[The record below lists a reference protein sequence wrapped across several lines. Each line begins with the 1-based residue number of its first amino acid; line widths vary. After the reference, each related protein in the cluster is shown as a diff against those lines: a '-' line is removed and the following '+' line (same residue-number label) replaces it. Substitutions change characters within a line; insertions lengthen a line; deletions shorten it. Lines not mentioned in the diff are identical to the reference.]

1 MGEKKSIIIIEDHPL
16 FREGLKTIIGRD
28 SRFEVVGEAGSGGEG
43 LVMAKRLK
51 PDLVIVDISLPDQ
64 SGVQLSRELRERLP
78 ETKIMIVS
86 MHSKIDYIAEAF
98 QAGATGYVVKESAT
112 ERLIQGLECVVN
124 GDYFLD
130 SSVSHSV
137 VENLMKSPLK
147 AAKIT
152 DSDYATLTPREQEVM
167 RQLAEGLSSKEV
179 AEKLFISPKTVENHR
194 ANIMN
199 KLGLHSTIE
208 LIRYAAKLGLIDV
221 DLWKD

>member
-1 MGEKKSIIIIEDHPL
+1 MAEKKSIIIIDDHPL

-28 SRFEVVGEAGSGGEG
+28 SRFKVVGEAGSGQEG
-43 LVMAKRLK
+43 LSMVKRLK
-51 PDLVIVDISLPDQ
+51 PDLVIVDISLSDQ
-64 SGVQLSRELRERLP
+64 SGIQLSRELRERIP
-78 ETKIMIVS
+78 EIKIMIVS

-98 QAGATGYVVKESAT
+98 QAGATGYVVKESAA
-112 ERLIQGLECVVN
+112 ERLIQGLESVAK

-167 RQLAEGLSSKEV
+167 RLLAEGLSSKEV

-194 ANIMN
+194 ANIM
-199 KLGLHSTIE
+199 STKE
-208 LIRYAAKLGLIDV
+208 LTTC
-221 DLWKD
+221 

>member
-1 MGEKKSIIIIEDHPL
+1 MAEQKSIIIIDDHPL
-16 FREGLKTIIGRD
+16 FREGLKTIISRD
-28 SRFEVVGEAGSGGEG
+28 DRFKVVGEAGSGHEG
-43 LVMAKRLK
+43 LEMTKRLK

-64 SGVQLSRELRERLP
+64 SGIQLTRELRQLLS
-78 ETKIMIVS
+78 ETKILIIS

-98 QAGATGYVVKESAT
+98 QAGATGYVVKESAS
-112 ERLIQGLECVVN
+112 ERLLQGLKSVSK
-124 GDYFLD
+124 GDYYLD
-130 SSVSHSV
+130 SSVSHAV

-152 DSDYATLTPREQEVM
+152 DADYATLTPREQEVM
-167 RQLAEGLSSKEV
+167 RFLAEGLSSKAV

-208 LIRYAAKLGLIDV
+208 LVRYAAKLGLIDV

>member
-1 MGEKKSIIIIEDHPL
+1 MAEQKSIIIIDDHPL
-16 FREGLKTIIGRD
+16 FREGLKTIISRD
-28 SRFEVVGEAGSGGEG
+28 DRFKVIGEAGSGHEG
-43 LVMAKRLK
+43 LEITKRLK

-64 SGVQLSRELRERLP
+64 SGIQLTRDLRRLFS
-78 ETKIMIVS
+78 ETKILIVS

-98 QAGATGYVVKESAT
+98 QAGATGYVVKESAS
-112 ERLIQGLECVVN
+112 ERLLQGLKSVVK
-124 GDYFLD
+124 GDYYLD
-130 SSVSHSV
+130 SSVSHAV

-152 DSDYATLTPREQEVM
+152 DADYASLTPREQEVM
-167 RQLAEGLSSKEV
+167 RFLAEGLSSKAV

-194 ANIMN
+194 ANIMS

-208 LIRYAAKLGLIDV
+208 LVRYAAKLGLIDV

>member
-1 MGEKKSIIIIEDHPL
+1 MAEQKSIIIIDDHPL
-16 FREGLKTIIGRD
+16 FREGLKTIISRD
-28 SRFEVVGEAGSGGEG
+28 DRFKVVGEAGSGHEG
-43 LVMAKRLK
+43 LEMTKRLK
-51 PDLVIVDISLPDQ
+51 PDLVVVDISLPDQ
-64 SGVQLSRELRERLP
+64 SGIQLTRDLRRHFS
-78 ETKIMIVS
+78 ETKILIVS

-98 QAGATGYVVKESAT
+98 QAGATGYVVKESAS
-112 ERLIQGLECVVN
+112 ERLLQGLKSVSK
-124 GDYFLD
+124 GDYYLD
-130 SSVSHSV
+130 SSVSHAV

-152 DSDYATLTPREQEVM
+152 DADYATLTPREQEVM
-167 RQLAEGLSSKEV
+167 RFLAEGLSSKAV

-208 LIRYAAKLGLIDV
+208 LVRYAAKLGLIDV

>member
-1 MGEKKSIIIIEDHPL
+1 MAEQKSIIIIDDHPL

-28 SRFEVVGEAGSGGEG
+28 PRFKVVGEAGNGHEG
-43 LVMAKRLK
+43 FGMAKRLK
-51 PDLVIVDISLPDQ
+51 PDLIVVDISLPDQ
-64 SGVQLSRELRERLP
+64 SGIQLTRDLREHLS
-78 ETKIMIVS
+78 ETKILIIS

-98 QAGATGYVVKESAT
+98 QAGATGYVVKESAS
-112 ERLIQGLECVVN
+112 ERLLQGLISVAK
-124 GDYFLD
+124 GDYYLD
-130 SSVSHSV
+130 SSVSHAV
-137 VENLMKSPLK
+137 VENLMKSPIK

-152 DSDYATLTPREQEVM
+152 DADYATLTPREQEVM
-167 RQLAEGLSSKEV
+167 RLLAEGLSSKAV

-221 DLWKD
+221 DLWKE